1 MSLVDKDGEWRNKR
15 VTIMGVVQGFVSQLK
30 IGQDLTRVSLPALF
44 LYPFSMLEVLG
55 QREVSAYDVLCTINT
70 KKTPLERMIA
80 VVTWLL
86 ETLPQEL
93 WRKKPYN
100 PLLGETHECWTE
112 SKEHGKTVFISEQVS
127 HHPPVSAFTVT
138 NAQAQVSLTCNV
150 SFGVKYGG
158 NSLSIVTSGGG
169 KITCEQFK
177 EHYELSKRAPDMVV
191 RHLIWGSKK
200 MFWEGDIRIV
210 CPESNYFT
218 QLSFS
223 KSGHDNIVK
232 GTVFHE
238 TEKSSD
244 IVYTIEGKCGSKIY
258 YFDDKNDKKLLVDVE
273 TVTRSTINY
282 QKPDELDSR
291 SSLKVWAAVNKF
303 IVSDEIDK
311 ADEAKKQIEEEQRK
325 NILKNSAT
333 PHTAHF
339 FTRNDNEWVL
349 KSDVDLNPKSEKDTQ
364 ME

>member
-1 MSLVDKDGEWRNKR
+1 MSLVDKDGEWRHKR
-15 VTIMGVVQGFVSQLK
+15 VTIMGVVQSFVSQLK

-55 QREVSAYDVLCTINT
+55 HREVSAYDVLCTINT
-70 KKTPLERMIA
+70 KKTPLERMVA
-80 VVTWLL
+80 VTTWLI

-127 HHPPVSAFTVT
+127 HHPPVSAFTIT
-138 NAQAQVSLTCNV
+138 NSQEQVSLTCNV

-169 KITCEQFK
+169 TINCEKFK

-191 RHLIWGSKK
+191 RHLIWGTKK
-200 MFWEGDIRIV
+200 MFWEGDIRIM

-223 KSGHDNIVK
+223 KSGHDNVVK
-232 GTVFHE
+232 GSVILE

-273 TVTRSTINY
+273 KATKAKINY
-282 QKPDELDSR
+282 LKPDELDNL
-291 SSLKVWAAVNKF
+291 SSLKVWSAVNKF
-303 IVSDEIDK
+303 IVADEIDK
-311 ADEAKKQIEEEQRK
+311 ADEAKKANRRTTTKEYFKQFS
-325 NILKNSAT
+325 NS
-333 PHTAHF
+333 PF
-339 FTRNDNEWVL
+339 CPL
-349 KSDVDLNPKSEKDTQ
+349 LCL
-364 ME
+364 